1 MSEDSNEKST
11 KKTQETGSTTSKS
24 STTKT
29 SGAKGSSTG
38 ETSSSKGSTTQASST
53 GGSGS
58 ASTSTSAGSGAGRSS
73 STAQTAE
80 KASTAS
86 TEGASTESAS
96 SSAGSSSAGTTGSGS
111 GEPFMGNSGLPRHV
125 AAGLSYV
132 LGPITAVIFL
142 VLDRADPL
150 VRYHASQ
157 SLALSAVIIV
167 AWIAVAVLAMGFA
180 GMPVIFWLGF
190 IFLLYMAVMSFQSK
204 DWEIPF
210 IGDYSQKLA
219 DKVDPGE

>member
-11 KKTQETGSTTSKS
+11 KKTQESGSTTSKS

-38 ETSSSKGSTTQASST
+38 EAGSSKGSTTQASST

-58 ASTSTSAGSGAGRSS
+58 GSSSSASTSTGAGSGAAGRSS

-86 TEGASTESAS
+86 TESSS
-96 SSAGSSSAGTTGSGS
+96 SSAGSGASTAGSGG

-167 AWIAVAVLAMGFA
+167 AWIAVAVLAMSFA

>member
-1 MSEDSNEKST
+1 
-11 KKTQETGSTTSKS
+11 
-24 STTKT
+24 
-29 SGAKGSSTG
+29 
-38 ETSSSKGSTTQASST
+38 
-53 GGSGS
+53 
-58 ASTSTSAGSGAGRSS
+58 
-73 STAQTAE
+73 
-80 KASTAS
+80 
-86 TEGASTESAS
+86 
-96 SSAGSSSAGTTGSGS
+96 
-111 GEPFMGNSGLPRHV
+111 MGNSGLPRHV

-157 SLALSAVIIV
+157 SLALSAVIAV
-167 AWIAVAVLAMGFA
+167 AWIAVAILAMGFA
-180 GMPVIFWLGF
+180 GMPIIFWLGF

-219 DKVDPGE
+219 DKVSPEE